1 MNETWDN
8 NQIENQRTAAAIK
21 PEETEAVTSVADVLP
36 ESGECDITE
45 TYTAVV
51 PEAIT
56 QNAQPEQAAQNAG
69 QNAQPEQDVQNAW
82 HQNAWHQ
89 NATYP
94 NVQYQ
99 NTQQM
104 SQYPNQPNAGQQ
116 GGQQVYPQ
124 NAYGN
129 PAYQTPA
136 YQNPYYNPYQG
147 YPAGQGAY
155 GYSPYVNPTYQQT
168 LKKKRKSGKF
178 IKFLGTAAAMLL
190 FGLIAGGSFI
200 GVNYLYDYLNPQE
213 PEYVAPPVIGQGA
226 VADNTI
232 NDDNRIQSSAVADSA
247 YIQGTSVSD
256 IAEAAM
262 PFTVAINCTFTTDS
276 WFGRYETPGSGSGI
290 IVGKND
296 SELLIV
302 TNNHVIDGA
311 NTIKVTL
318 IDETE
323 AEAVVKG
330 TAASTDLAVVAI
342 QLKDL
347 SQETMGAIKIA
358 ELGNSNDIKV
368 GEMVVAIGNALGYGQ
383 SVTVGYVSAKDREV
397 TVDNTKMT
405 LLQTDAAI
413 NPGNSG
419 GALLNLEGEVIGIN
433 SVKYADEDVEG
444 MCFAIPVSNVKDIIE
459 NLMNSLA
466 EDEKG
471 YLGVG
476 VNDVTE
482 AIAQYYNWPVGVYV
496 VNFSENSAA
505 EEAGVMIGDIITG
518 VNGVVVE
525 TANELIERVTSNR
538 YGTTVT
544 ITVQRNV
551 NGEYQEMEFEVVLRQ
566 SAEFVEQNET
576 KNTERLPGR
585 Q

>member
-1 MNETWDN
+1 MNETWEN
-8 NQIENQRTAAAIK
+8 NQIENVAVQTEEQQAAVMQEVQ
-21 PEETEAVTSVADVLP
+21 PEPDVQQSVAQAEQNVLFAEQGVQREPDVQSMQA
-36 ESGECDITE
+36 EQQD
-45 TYTAVV
+45 AVMQEV
-51 PEAIT
+51 
-56 QNAQPEQAAQNAG
+56 QPEQNVQQSGAQQA
-69 QNAQPEQDVQNAW
+69 D
-82 HQNAWHQ
+82 
-89 NATYP
+89 
-94 NVQYQ
+94 VQYQ
-99 NTQQM
+99 NVPYPNQPYLNQP
-104 SQYPNQPNAGQQ
+104 YPNQPNIGRQ
-116 GGQQVYPQ
+116 GYPQ
-124 NAYGN
+124 NPYGN
-129 PAYQTPA
+129 PV
-136 YQNPYYNPYQG
+136 YQNMYYAPYPG
-147 YPAGQGAY
+147 YPANGQGAY
-155 GYSPYVNPTYQQT
+155 GGSPYVNPVYQQPQ
-168 LKKKRKSGKF
+168 KKKRNAGKF
-178 IKFLGTAAAMLL
+178 VKFLGVAVASL
-190 FGLIAGGSFI
+190 FFGVIAGGSFI
-200 GVNYLYDYLNPQE
+200 GVNCLYDYFNPQE
-213 PEYVAPPVIGQGA
+213 PVYIAPTVIGQDTEPGN
-226 VADNTI
+226 VISDE
-232 NDDNRIQSSAVADSA
+232 NRIQNSTVIDSE

-256 IAEAAM
+256 IAEEAM

-296 SELLIV
+296 SELLVV

-318 IDETE
+318 IDGTE
-323 AEAVVKG
+323 AAAVVKG
-330 TAASTDLAVVAI
+330 AAPSTDLAVVAI

-347 SQETMGAIKIA
+347 SKETMSAIKIA
-358 ELGNSNDIKV
+358 ELGDSNDIKV

-444 MCFAIPVSNVKDIIE
+444 MCFAIPVSNVRDIIE

-482 AIAQYYNWPVGVYV
+482 AIAEYYNWPVGVYV

-505 EEAGVMIGDIITG
+505 EEAGIQIGDIITG

-538 YGTTVT
+538 YGTAVT
-544 ITVQRNV
+544 ITLQRNV
-551 NGEYQEMEFEVVLRQ
+551 DGEYQELEFEVVLRQ
-566 SAEFVEQNET
+566 SAEFAET
-576 KNTERLPGR
+576 QE
-585 Q
+585 

>member
-1 MNETWDN
+1 MNETWENNYIEKQDAETQNLRTEIIEQEEPVLATETSDRALQYAAAEQQEQAVQENAAEQQERPAQENAAEQQNPQFPNMN
-8 NQIENQRTAAAIK
+8 NQYYGQQ
-21 PEETEAVTSVADVLP
+21 
-36 ESGECDITE
+36 
-45 TYTAVV
+45 TYQ
-51 PEAIT
+51 
-56 QNAQPEQAAQNAG
+56 QNIYQQNPYQNPAYRNPYNPPVYQNYPGYSAG
-69 QNAQPEQDVQNAW
+69 QG
-82 HQNAWHQ
+82 
-89 NATYP
+89 
-94 NVQYQ
+94 
-99 NTQQM
+99 
-104 SQYPNQPNAGQQ
+104 QYP
-116 GGQQVYPQ
+116 YP
-124 NAYGN
+124 AYN
-129 PAYQTPA
+129 PAYQQP
-136 YQNPYYNPYQG
+136 QP
-147 YPAGQGAY
+147 
-155 GYSPYVNPTYQQT
+155 
-168 LKKKRKSGKF
+168 KKKRSGKF
-178 IKFLGTAAAMLL
+178 TKFLGIAVASLF

-200 GVNYLYDYLNPQE
+200 GVNALYDYLKPE
-213 PEYVAPPVIGQGA
+213 KAEYVQPPVIGQEAGQENAASGA
-226 VADNTI
+226 NQ
-232 NDDNRIQSSAVADSA
+232 IQNSTVVDSQ

-256 IAEAAM
+256 IAEGAM

-318 IDETE
+318 IDDTE
-323 AEAVVKG
+323 ADAVVKG

-347 SQETMGAIKIA
+347 SQETLNVIKIA

-383 SVTVGYVSAKDREV
+383 SVTVGYISAKDREV
-397 TVDNTKMT
+397 SVDSTTKMT

-459 NLMNSLA
+459 GLMNSLA

-482 AIAQYYNWPVGVYV
+482 AIAEYYNWPVGVYV

-505 EEAGVMIGDIITG
+505 EEAGIKIGDIITG

-538 YGTTVT
+538 FGTTVT
-544 ITVQRNV
+544 ITLQRNV
-551 NGEYQEMEFEVVLRQ
+551 DGEYQEFEFDVVLRR
-566 SAEFVEQNET
+566 SAEFE
-576 KNTERLPGR
+576 K
-585 Q
+585 

>member
-1 MNETWDN
+1 MNETWEK
-8 NQIENQRTAAAIK
+8 NQIENQEPVTATEPDVTAEQQNVAEGMQESQPEPSLQAEEQAVRTAW
-21 PEETEAVTSVADVLP
+21 TE
-36 ESGECDITE
+36 
-45 TYTAVV
+45 
-51 PEAIT
+51 
-56 QNAQPEQAAQNAG
+56 Q
-69 QNAQPEQDVQNAW
+69 
-82 HQNAWHQ
+82 
-89 NATYP
+89 P
-94 NVQYQ
+94 NVQQADAQYQ
-99 NTQQM
+99 NMQYQNPQYSNLQQTQP
-104 SQYPNQPNAGQQ
+104 YPNQPNAGTQ
-116 GGQQVYPQ
+116 GYQQ
-124 NAYGN
+124 NAYQQNPYGN
-129 PAYQTPA
+129 PVYQNPV
-136 YQNPYYNPYQG
+136 YQNPYYPPYQG
-147 YPAGQGAY
+147 YPAERNVY
-155 GYSPYVNPTYQQT
+155 GYSPYVNPAYQQPQ
-168 LKKKRKSGKF
+168 KQKRKPGKF
-178 IKFLGTAAAMLL
+178 VKFLGVAVASLF

-213 PEYVAPPVIGQGA
+213 PVYVAPTVIGQDVVQGN
-226 VADNTI
+226 VI
-232 NDDNRIQSSAVADSA
+232 NDENRIQNSTVIDDE

-256 IAEAAM
+256 IAEEAM
-262 PFTVAINCTFTTDS
+262 PFTVAIHCTFTTDS

-296 SELLIV
+296 SELLVV

-318 IDETE
+318 IDDTE
-323 AEAVVKG
+323 AAAVVKG
-330 TAASTDLAVVAI
+330 TAPSTDLAVVAI

-347 SQETMGAIKIA
+347 SEETMGAIKIA

-383 SVTVGYVSAKDREV
+383 SVTVGYISAKDREV

-459 NLMNSLA
+459 GLMNSLA

-482 AIAQYYNWPVGVYV
+482 AIAEYYNWPVGVYV

-505 EEAGVMIGDIITG
+505 EEAGIRIGDIITG

-538 YGTTVT
+538 YGTKVT
-544 ITVQRNV
+544 ITLQRNV
-551 NGEYQEMEFEVVLRQ
+551 DGVYQEVEVEVVLRQ
-566 SAEFVEQNET
+566 SAEYSEQ
-576 KNTERLPGR
+576 
-585 Q
+585 

>member
-1 MNETWDN
+1 MNETWEK
-8 NQIENQRTAAAIK
+8 NQIENQEPVTA
-21 PEETEAVTSVADVLP
+21 TEPDVTAEQQNVAEGMR
-36 ESGECDITE
+36 ES
-45 TYTAVV
+45 
-51 PEAIT
+51 
-56 QNAQPEQAAQNAG
+56 QPEQSLQAEEQIVRTAWTEQPSVQQADAQ
-69 QNAQPEQDVQNAW
+69 
-82 HQNAWHQ
+82 
-89 NATYP
+89 YP
-94 NVQYQ
+94 NMQYQ
-99 NTQQM
+99 NPQYSNLQQTQP
-104 SQYPNQPNAGQQ
+104 YPHQPNAGTQ
-116 GGQQVYPQ
+116 GYQQ
-124 NAYGN
+124 NAYQQNPYGN
-129 PAYQTPA
+129 PAYQNPV
-136 YQNPYYNPYQG
+136 YQNPYYPPYQ
-147 YPAGQGAY
+147 
-155 GYSPYVNPTYQQT
+155 GYSPYVNPAYQQPQ
-168 LKKKRKSGKF
+168 KQKRKPGKF
-178 IKFLGTAAAMLL
+178 VKFLGVAVASLF

-213 PEYVAPPVIGQGA
+213 PVYVAPTVIGQDVVQGN
-226 VADNTI
+226 VI
-232 NDDNRIQSSAVADSA
+232 NDENRIQNSTVIDDE

-256 IAEAAM
+256 IAEEAM
-262 PFTVAINCTFTTDS
+262 PFTVAIHCTFTTDS

-296 SELLIV
+296 SELLVV

-318 IDETE
+318 IDDTE
-323 AEAVVKG
+323 AAAVVKG
-330 TAASTDLAVVAI
+330 SAPSTDLAVVAI

-347 SQETMGAIKIA
+347 SEETMGAIKIA

-459 NLMNSLA
+459 GLMNSLA

-482 AIAQYYNWPVGVYV
+482 AIAEYYNWPVGVYV

-505 EEAGVMIGDIITG
+505 EEAGIRIGDIITG

-538 YGTTVT
+538 YGTKVT
-544 ITVQRNV
+544 ITLQRNV
-551 NGEYQEMEFEVVLRQ
+551 DGVYQEVEVEVVLRQ
-566 SAEFVEQNET
+566 SAEYSEQ
-576 KNTERLPGR
+576 
-585 Q
+585 

>member
-1 MNETWDN
+1 MNETWEK
-8 NQIENQRTAAAIK
+8 NQIENQEPVTATEPDVTAEQQNVA
-21 PEETEAVTSVADVLP
+21 EEMR
-36 ESGECDITE
+36 ES
-45 TYTAVV
+45 
-51 PEAIT
+51 
-56 QNAQPEQAAQNAG
+56 QPEQSLQAEEQTVRTAWTEQPSVQQADAQ
-69 QNAQPEQDVQNAW
+69 
-82 HQNAWHQ
+82 
-89 NATYP
+89 YP

-99 NTQQM
+99 NPQYSNLQQTQP
-104 SQYPNQPNAGQQ
+104 YPNQPNAGTQ
-116 GGQQVYPQ
+116 GYQQ
-124 NAYGN
+124 NAYQQNPYGN
-129 PAYQTPA
+129 PAYQNPV
-136 YQNPYYNPYQG
+136 YQNPYYPPYQG
-147 YPAGQGAY
+147 YPAGRNVY
-155 GYSPYVNPTYQQT
+155 GYSPYVNPAYQQPQ
-168 LKKKRKSGKF
+168 KQKRKPGKF
-178 IKFLGTAAAMLL
+178 VKFLGVAVASLF

-213 PEYVAPPVIGQGA
+213 PVYVAPTVIGQDVVQGN
-226 VADNTI
+226 VI
-232 NDDNRIQSSAVADSA
+232 NDENRIQNSTVIDDE

-256 IAEAAM
+256 IAEEAM
-262 PFTVAINCTFTTDS
+262 PFTVAIHCTFTTDS

-296 SELLIV
+296 SELLVV

-318 IDETE
+318 IDDTE
-323 AEAVVKG
+323 AAAVVKG
-330 TAASTDLAVVAI
+330 TAPSTDLAVVAI

-347 SQETMGAIKIA
+347 SEETMGAIKIA

-383 SVTVGYVSAKDREV
+383 SVTVGYISAKDREV

-459 NLMNSLA
+459 GLMNSLA

-482 AIAQYYNWPVGVYV
+482 AIAEYYNWPVGVYV

-505 EEAGVMIGDIITG
+505 EEAGIRIGDIITG

-538 YGTTVT
+538 YGTKVT
-544 ITVQRNV
+544 ITLQRNV
-551 NGEYQEMEFEVVLRQ
+551 DGVYQEVEVEVVLRQ
-566 SAEFVEQNET
+566 SAEYSEQ
-576 KNTERLPGR
+576 
-585 Q
+585 

>member
-1 MNETWDN
+1 MNETWENNYIEKQDAETQNLRTEIIEQEEPVLATETSDRALQYAAAEQQEQAVQENAAEQQERPAQENAAEQQNPQSPNMN
-8 NQIENQRTAAAIK
+8 NQYYGQQ
-21 PEETEAVTSVADVLP
+21 
-36 ESGECDITE
+36 
-45 TYTAVV
+45 TYQ
-51 PEAIT
+51 
-56 QNAQPEQAAQNAG
+56 QNIYQQNPYQNPAYRNPYNPPVYQNYPGYSAG
-69 QNAQPEQDVQNAW
+69 QG
-82 HQNAWHQ
+82 
-89 NATYP
+89 
-94 NVQYQ
+94 
-99 NTQQM
+99 
-104 SQYPNQPNAGQQ
+104 QYP
-116 GGQQVYPQ
+116 YP
-124 NAYGN
+124 AYN
-129 PAYQTPA
+129 PAYQQP
-136 YQNPYYNPYQG
+136 QP
-147 YPAGQGAY
+147 
-155 GYSPYVNPTYQQT
+155 
-168 LKKKRKSGKF
+168 KKKRSGKF
-178 IKFLGTAAAMLL
+178 TKFLGIAVASLF

-200 GVNYLYDYLNPQE
+200 GVNALYDYLKPE
-213 PEYVAPPVIGQGA
+213 KAEYVQPPVIGQEAGQENAASGA
-226 VADNTI
+226 NQ
-232 NDDNRIQSSAVADSA
+232 IQNSTVVDSQ

-256 IAEAAM
+256 IAEGAM

-318 IDETE
+318 IDDTE
-323 AEAVVKG
+323 ADAVVKG

-347 SQETMGAIKIA
+347 SQETLNVIKIA

-383 SVTVGYVSAKDREV
+383 SVTVGYISAKDREV
-397 TVDNTKMT
+397 SVDSTTKMT

-459 NLMNSLA
+459 GLMNSLA

-482 AIAQYYNWPVGVYV
+482 AIAEYYNWPVGVYV

-505 EEAGVMIGDIITG
+505 EEAGIKIGDIITG

-538 YGTTVT
+538 FGTTVT
-544 ITVQRNV
+544 ITLQRNV
-551 NGEYQEMEFEVVLRQ
+551 DGEYQEFEFDVVLRR
-566 SAEFVEQNET
+566 SAEFE
-576 KNTERLPGR
+576 K
-585 Q
+585 

>member
-1 MNETWDN
+1 MNETWEN
-8 NQIENQRTAAAIK
+8 NYIENQNTDAANA
-21 PEETEAVTSVADVLP
+21 EVQVFSQQAVTAEECEMRAELAEQEAQPVPAMTAD
-36 ESGECDITE
+36 
-45 TYTAVV
+45 A
-51 PEAIT
+51 
-56 QNAQPEQAAQNAG
+56 PEQAVQYATA
-69 QNAQPEQDVQNAW
+69 EQQEMPVQNTVTEP
-82 HQNAWHQ
+82 QNQ
-89 NATYP
+89 
-94 NVQYQ
+94 QYQ
-99 NTQQM
+99 NRNNP
-104 SQYPNQPNAGQQ
+104 YY
-116 GGQQVYPQ
+116 GQQVYQQQGYPQ
-124 NAYGN
+124 NPYQN
-129 PAYQTPA
+129 PAYRNPYNA
-136 YQNPYYNPYQG
+136 PVYQNYQG
-147 YPAGQGAY
+147 YPAGQY
-155 GYSPYVNPTYQQT
+155 PYPMYNPAYQQPQQ
-168 LKKKRKSGKF
+168 KKKRSGKF
-178 IKFLGTAAAMLL
+178 VKFLGIAVASLF
-190 FGLIAGGSFI
+190 FGLVAGGSFI
-200 GVNYLYDYLNPQE
+200 GVNFLYDYLK
-213 PEYVAPPVIGQGA
+213 PEKVEFVQPPVIGQDSIQENVTGA
-226 VADNTI
+226 NQ
-232 NDDNRIQSSAVADSA
+232 IQNSTVVDSE

-256 IAEAAM
+256 IAESAM

-296 SELLIV
+296 SELLVV

-318 IDETE
+318 IDDTE
-323 AEAVVKG
+323 ADAVVKG

-342 QLKDL
+342 RLKDL
-347 SQETMGAIKIA
+347 SQETLGAIKIA

-383 SVTVGYVSAKDREV
+383 SVTVGYISAKDREV
-397 TVDNTKMT
+397 SVDSTTKMT

-459 NLMNSLA
+459 GLMNSLA

-482 AIAQYYNWPVGVYV
+482 AIAEYYNWPVGVYV

-505 EEAGVMIGDIITG
+505 EEAGIKIGDIITG

-538 YGTTVT
+538 YGATVT
-544 ITVQRNV
+544 ITLQRNV
-551 NGEYQEMEFEVVLRQ
+551 DGEYQELEFEVVLRQ
-566 SAEFVEQNET
+566 SAEFAE
-576 KNTERLPGR
+576 
-585 Q
+585 